1 MRLRP
6 SLLFLALAVGTAVP
20 GLAAAA
26 DAKYDGFLCCNMR
39 SDGSWISDSN
49 YAENGKRVIPAGT
62 PVKVTGYGRY
72 RVNVLIDGQK
82 QSIGNDYSR
91 DLDNDA
97 FAKRY
102 VVTQDPK
109 LKLAAYPA
117 KIREAIGSSRVTKG
131 MTREQTLM
139 ALGYPISSE
148 NPNLDS
154 ALWRYWRSSF
164 GEFQVSFDGAGKID
178 KVTADPQTQ
187 NLVWMP

>member
-1 MRLRP
+1 MRP
-6 SLLFLALAVGTAVP
+6 TQSLLALVLATALP

-26 DAKYDGFLCCNMR
+26 ETKYDGFLCCNMR

-62 PVKVTGYGRY
+62 PVRVTGYGRY
-72 RVNVLIDGQK
+72 RVNLLIDGQK

-91 DLDNDA
+91 DLGNEA
-97 FAKRY
+97 FAQRY
-102 VVTQDPK
+102 VIAQDPK
-109 LKLAAYPA
+109 LKLAAYPP
-117 KIREAIGSSRVTKG
+117 KIREAIGSSRITKG

-148 NPNLDS
+148 NPNLD
-154 ALWRYWRSSF
+154 AKLWRYWLTSF
-164 GEFQVSFDGAGKID
+164 GEFQVSFDDAGKIE

>member
-1 MRLRP
+1 MRLRH
-6 SLLFLALAVGTAVP
+6 SLFALALATAVP

-26 DAKYDGFLCCNMR
+26 ETKYDGFLCCNMR

-91 DLDNDA
+91 DLGNEA
-97 FAKRY
+97 FAQRY
-102 VVTQDPK
+102 VVLQDPK
-109 LKLAAYPA
+109 LKLAGYPQ
-117 KIREAIGSSRVTKG
+117 KIREAIASGRVTKG

-154 ALWRYWRSSF
+154 NLWRYWLSSF

-178 KVTADPQTQ
+178 KVTTDPQTQ
-187 NLVWMP
+187 NLVWLP

>member
-6 SLLFLALAVGTAVP
+6 SLLVLALAITAP

-26 DAKYDGFLCCNMR
+26 DPKYGGFLCCNMR

-49 YAENGKRVIPAGT
+49 YAENGTRVIPAGT
-62 PVKVTGYGRY
+62 PVKVTGSGRY
-72 RVNVLIDGQK
+72 RVNLLIDGHNR
-82 QSIGNDYSR
+82 SIGNHYSR
-91 DLDNDA
+91 DLDDDA

-102 VVTQDPK
+102 VIAQDPK
-109 LKLAAYPA
+109 LKLAAYPP
-117 KIREAIGSSRVTKG
+117 KIRETIGSSRVTKG

-148 NPNLDS
+148 NPNLD
-154 ALWRYWRSSF
+154 ARLWRYWLTSF
-164 GEFQVSFDGAGKID
+164 GEFQVSFDAAGKID

-187 NLVWMP
+187 NLACIP